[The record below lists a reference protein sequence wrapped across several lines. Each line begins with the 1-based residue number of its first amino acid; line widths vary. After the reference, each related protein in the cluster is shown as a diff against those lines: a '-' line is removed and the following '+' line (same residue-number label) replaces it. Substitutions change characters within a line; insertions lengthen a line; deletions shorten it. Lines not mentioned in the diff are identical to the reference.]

1 MKNIQIGIIG
11 LGTVGTGVYK
21 VLKRN
26 QTEIVRR
33 AGCDITISMVSRRD
47 TAKAHEVV
55 DTHTIVTDN
64 PQAIIDNPDI
74 DIVVELIG
82 GCTVAKELVLAAIH
96 AGKHVITANKALLA
110 IHGEEIFA
118 AAKAANNGLGV
129 MVAYE
134 AAVAGGIPIIKAL
147 REGLSANHI
156 EWVAGIINGTTNFIL
171 SEMRDKGLSFTDV
184 LKQAQALGYAEAD
197 PTFDIEGIDAAHKA
211 SLLSAIAFGTQP
223 QFLAMQANNA
233 IEGITQLTAQDII
246 YAEQLG
252 YRIKLLGISK
262 RTTAGIE
269 LRVHPTLIPAQCLIA
284 NVEGAMNAVLVK
296 GDAVGATL
304 YYGKGAGS
312 EPTASA
318 VIADIIDVV
327 RTMNSP
333 AHSRVPVLAFQ
344 DHALNTLPIVAMN
357 AIVTSYYLRI
367 PVLDAPGVLAKIA
380 TTLANTHISID
391 ALLQRES
398 QPNLNIN
405 HEEHTD
411 IIVLTHEAR
420 EGDMLKAL
428 SSIRDFSFMRG
439 EIVMLRKESLT

>member
-1 MKNIQIGIIG
+1 
-11 LGTVGTGVYK
+11 
-21 VLKRN
+21 
-26 QTEIVRR
+26 
-33 AGCDITISMVSRRD
+33 
-47 TAKAHEVV
+47 
-55 DTHTIVTDN
+55 
-64 PQAIIDNPDI
+64 
-74 DIVVELIG
+74 
-82 GCTVAKELVLAAIH
+82 
-96 AGKHVITANKALLA
+96 
-110 IHGEEIFA
+110 
-118 AAKAANNGLGV
+118 

-233 IEGITQLTAQDII
+233 IEGITQLTAQDIT

-344 DHALNTLPIVAMN
+344 DHALNTLPVIAMN
-357 AIVTSYYLRI
+357 DIVTSYYLRI

>member
-1 MKNIQIGIIG
+1 
-11 LGTVGTGVYK
+11 
-21 VLKRN
+21 
-26 QTEIVRR
+26 
-33 AGCDITISMVSRRD
+33 
-47 TAKAHEVV
+47 
-55 DTHTIVTDN
+55 
-64 PQAIIDNPDI
+64 
-74 DIVVELIG
+74 
-82 GCTVAKELVLAAIH
+82 
-96 AGKHVITANKALLA
+96 
-110 IHGEEIFA
+110 
-118 AAKAANNGLGV
+118 
-129 MVAYE
+129 
-134 AAVAGGIPIIKAL
+134 
-147 REGLSANHI
+147 
-156 EWVAGIINGTTNFIL
+156 
-171 SEMRDKGLSFTDV
+171 
-184 LKQAQALGYAEAD
+184 
-197 PTFDIEGIDAAHKA
+197 
-211 SLLSAIAFGTQP
+211 
-223 QFLAMQANNA
+223 
-233 IEGITQLTAQDII
+233 
-246 YAEQLG
+246 
-252 YRIKLLGISK
+252 
-262 RTTAGIE
+262 
-269 LRVHPTLIPAQCLIA
+269 
-284 NVEGAMNAVLVK
+284 MNAVLVK